1 MRAIILLIPL
11 LWLTGCGLFTDPATR
26 LAYAI
31 EAGVRHLGSK
41 DGDRYA
47 IRYKPP
53 SELRAHGGSYSV
65 QLDKVGALIVWY
77 KDANGK
83 VTASGSTSYHSRFVD
98 TPRTFKI
105 DKPGNAALVIEIE
118 RKGGRCVITD
128 VR

>member
-1 MRAIILLIPL
+1 MRATLLLIPL
-11 LWLTGCGLFTDPATR
+11 LWLTGCGLLNDPATR

-31 EAGVRHLGSK
+31 EAGVRHLGSEE
-41 DGDRYA
+41 GDRYA
-47 IRYKPP
+47 IRYEPP
-53 SELRAHGGSYSV
+53 SNLRAHGGSYSV

-77 KDANGK
+77 KDASGK
-83 VTASGSTSYHSRFVD
+83 VVAGGSTSYHSRFVD

-105 DKPGNAALVIEIE
+105 DKPGSASLVIEIE

>member
-1 MRAIILLIPL
+1 MRSIFLLIPL
-11 LWLTGCGLFTDPATR
+11 ILLTGCGLFTDPATR

-31 EAGVRHLGSK
+31 EAGVRHLGST

-47 IRYKPP
+47 IRYEPP
-53 SELRAHGGSYSV
+53 SELGANGGSYSV

-77 KDANGK
+77 KDANGR

-105 DKPGNAALVIEIE
+105 DKPGNAVLVIEIE
-118 RKGGRCVITD
+118 RRGGRCIITD